1 MGLVRQQFLGK
12 EKAGGSSPPVGS
24 IPLFNARRPMTGGVE
39 VCHPTGTITIN
50 KVEDTVVTVMR
61 TRTGH
66 VHSGGTLCGGKYEHP
81 ALDPQVDELPR
92 REGLAGGWRCWPMRV
107 S

>member
-1 MGLVRQQFLGK
+1 MPDGYEDVAREALMA
-12 EKAGGSSPPVGS
+12 KARE
-24 IPLFNARRPMTGGVE
+24 AWQ
-39 VCHPTGTITIN
+39 
-50 KVEDTVVTVMR
+50 DD
-61 TRTGH
+61 
-66 VHSGGTLCGGKYEHP
+66 P